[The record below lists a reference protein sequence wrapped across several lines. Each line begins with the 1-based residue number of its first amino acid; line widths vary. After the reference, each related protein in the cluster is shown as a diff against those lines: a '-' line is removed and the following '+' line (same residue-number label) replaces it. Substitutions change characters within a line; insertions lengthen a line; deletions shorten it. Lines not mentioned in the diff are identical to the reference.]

1 MRFGTDIHG
10 PPRINCNN
18 FADCLAF
25 PLAPSAGTLVYGD
38 ILAKLISTL
47 STSAVIVFTAV

>member
-25 PLAPSAGTLVYGD
+25 PLPPSAGTLVYGD